1 MLLYGSGDLGEWL
14 GYEIGDLLNEISALM
29 KETLECSLA
38 PYTMLGY
45 NEYWLFMNQEV
56 SHHQTTNLLAL

>member
-1 MLLYGSGDLGEWL
+1 
-14 GYEIGDLLNEISALM
+14 M